1 MASALWLRLFSRIR
15 VGKSLPLGLLH
26 ALQPLRHLS
35 CSLLA
40 AGGHGGHLPVV
51 LQDALEH
58 RLGVGHLRVAHD
70 VADHPARQLHL
81 GVLVFGS
88 VREPAHHLG
97 LDGVVY
103 VHQHVEPFR
112 TLHAGCARHARFLC
126 RRAEECRSALLHA
139 AHGLGVVHDGLVL
152 FHRVAVPVSLRL
164 PQLHAVAPGLGD
176 RLCPASVPLHK
187 LGLGLAVLVY
197 RVGQVMQ
204 VGILIPEFRVPV
216 GCLIQHLACQRL
228 GQSLRL
234 GHVRSLRAQIF
245 HQRPRLLRQLRPV
258 GPAAVDLGPPD
269 GEAFEGGVRESGVLR
284 QAEELVQGI
293 KGRSL
298 LRQYPACLPLLV
310 VLCLPVGLFG
320 LLETYIRQLIQN
332 LGALGIVSGFVL
344 IYRHTLLLQTVHQ
357 RLAGVVRQDSCLY
370 LIKAHRTLR
379 FSLKIPGRDSGHIF
393 VQLPYHLGCV
403 LTNDVAFFCKDLAD
417 RCGCLASLCSSQQ
430 NVTQYF
436 PLFKAVVRVGF
447 CLAAQLV
454 NNLFNLA
461 VCLFQQRLIFFFRH
475 LL

>member
-1 MASALWLRLFSRIR
+1 M
-15 VGKSLPLGLLH
+15 
-26 ALQPLRHLS
+26 
-35 CSLLA
+35 
-40 AGGHGGHLPVV
+40 
-51 LQDALEH
+51 
-58 RLGVGHLRVAHD
+58 AHD

-112 TLHAGCARHARFLC
+112 ALHAGCARHARFLC
-126 RRAEECRSALLHA
+126 RRAEECCRALLHA
-139 AHGLGVVHDGLVL
+139 AHGPGVVHDGLVL
-152 FHRVAVPVSLRL
+152 FRRVAVTVSLRL
-164 PQLHAVAPGLGD
+164 PQLHAVAPGLGH
-176 RLCPASVPLHK
+176 RLRPASVPLYK
-187 LGLGLAVLVY
+187 LRLGLAVLVH
-197 RVGQVMQ
+197 RVGQVVQ
-204 VGILIPEFRVPV
+204 VGVFVPQLRVPV
-216 GCLIQHLACQRL
+216 GRLIQHFACQRL

-234 GHVRSLRAQIF
+234 GHVRALRAQIL
-245 HQRPRLLRQLRPV
+245 HQRPRLVCQLRPV
-258 GPAAVDLGPPD
+258 GPAAVGLGPSD
-269 GEAFEGGVRESGVLR
+269 GKALESSVREPGVLR

-293 KGRSL
+293 KGRCL
-298 LRQYPACLPLLV
+298 LRQYPAGLPLLV
-310 VLCLPVGLFG
+310 LLGVPVDLLG
-320 LLETYIRQLIQN
+320 LLETYIRQLVQN

-370 LIKAHRTLR
+370 LIKAHCTLR

-403 LTNDVAFFCKDLAD
+403 LTNDVAFFCKGLAD

-454 NNLFNLA
+454 NDLFNLA